1 MITPSDVLDAWDNHR
16 EKLSHGHQ
24 FALLYVA
31 AHPVTT
37 DVAEWLTRA
46 VESDLAGRL
55 LTLYVDPSPSGGVM
69 QVAVERALVV
79 ELLTIVESAV
89 TVADE
94 MDLAGGASDSLAQ
107 RPGRLVSSDRG
118 LWRR

>member
-1 MITPSDVLDAWDNHR
+1 
-16 EKLSHGHQ
+16 
-24 FALLYVA
+24 
-31 AHPVTT
+31 
-37 DVAEWLTRA
+37 
-46 VESDLAGRL
+46 
-55 LTLYVDPSPSGGVM
+55 M

-94 MDLAGGASDSLAQ
+94 MDLAGVVRSDSLAQ